1 MESNLETWKKLYET
15 TKIWSTKKPW
25 LSLES
30 NDWIQIEFDDM
41 ESIYC
46 TIMGSLGE
54 CIGLSIYQGDA
65 GLADLISISREYDDI
80 DLSTYM
86 MFDQNCI
93 TLYMGNR
100 DEVPKHQKN
109 IIKQL
114 GLRYRGN
121 GNWPYF
127 LSFKK
132 GFMPFDI
139 DDNQAALLIKVM
151 EKLLEIVPYYQKGK
165 IDVEFEENEM
175 IYAHIENNQWQYE
188 AICIPDIDKF
198 VAVIPENEKLMNK
211 LKATSYNDNELI
223 IDINYAAGFVT
234 DPDYSQPI
242 NPLLVIVF
250 DKKSEMIVFQEM
262 LKPDDDEIQ
271 LALDFLV
278 SYILQYGRPRTI
290 YFKNPIV
297 WCALSEL
304 CIQCKIAL
312 KISKLPLVDEY
323 FETIRNIL

>member
-1 MESNLETWKKLYET
+1 METNLETWKKLYET

-109 IIKQL
+109 T
-114 GLRYRGN
+114 N
-121 GNWPYF
+121 
-127 LSFKK
+127 
-132 GFMPFDI
+132 
-139 DDNQAALLIKVM
+139 
-151 EKLLEIVPYYQKGK
+151 
-165 IDVEFEENEM
+165 
-175 IYAHIENNQWQYE
+175 
-188 AICIPDIDKF
+188 
-198 VAVIPENEKLMNK
+198 
-211 LKATSYNDNELI
+211 
-223 IDINYAAGFVT
+223 
-234 DPDYSQPI
+234 
-242 NPLLVIVF
+242 
-250 DKKSEMIVFQEM
+250 
-262 LKPDDDEIQ
+262 
-271 LALDFLV
+271 
-278 SYILQYGRPRTI
+278 
-290 YFKNPIV
+290 
-297 WCALSEL
+297 
-304 CIQCKIAL
+304 
-312 KISKLPLVDEY
+312 
-323 FETIRNIL
+323 

>member
-1 MESNLETWKKLYET
+1 MENNLETWKKLYET

-151 EKLLEIVPYYQKGK
+151 EKLLEIVQ
-165 IDVEFEENEM
+165 
-175 IYAHIENNQWQYE
+175 
-188 AICIPDIDKF
+188 
-198 VAVIPENEKLMNK
+198 
-211 LKATSYNDNELI
+211 
-223 IDINYAAGFVT
+223 
-234 DPDYSQPI
+234 
-242 NPLLVIVF
+242 
-250 DKKSEMIVFQEM
+250 
-262 LKPDDDEIQ
+262 
-271 LALDFLV
+271 
-278 SYILQYGRPRTI
+278 
-290 YFKNPIV
+290 
-297 WCALSEL
+297 
-304 CIQCKIAL
+304 
-312 KISKLPLVDEY
+312 
-323 FETIRNIL
+323 